1 MVMAM
6 VCAMNAGMIG
16 VSHALNGPA
25 NSTRPSTAVHD
36 SANPKLRDMCGLAMS
51 MPKVVQLRMAKACV
65 LRPRNRKPAPP
76 KPISRARDTESEGNT
91 HIVSM
96 MYDMPMAMAVT
107 RLGSSR
113 NEQAARTMV
122 ATTARCPPLTAIRCS
137 MPERWKASSSRLAY
151 VESMPVP
158 VLPLPL
164 SGGM

>member
-1 MVMAM
+1 MAM

-25 NSTRPSTAVHD
+25 NSTMPSTAAHD
-36 SANPKLRDMCGLAMS
+36 SANPKLRDMCGLTMS
-51 MPKVVQLRMAKACV
+51 MPKVVQLRAVKACV
-65 LRPRNRKPAPP
+65 LRPRNRKPAPA

-91 HIVSM
+91 HIDSM

-107 RLGSSR
+107 RLGNR
-113 NEQAARTMV
+113 KNEQVVRIRV
-122 ATTARCPPLTAIRCS
+122 AITARCPPLTAIRCS